1 MGDNHQHVPPILLN
15 LLVRTRTTS
24 RFNQMPI
31 VSTRSGI
38 VHRNELYLCDKARL
52 VPYIDKIAN
61 AIIVQV
67 Q

>member
-1 MGDNHQHVPPILLN
+1 MGENHQHVLPILLI
-15 LLVRTRTTS
+15 LLARTRITS
-24 RFNQMPI
+24 RFNQIPI
-31 VSTRSGI
+31 VSTRAGME
-38 VHRNELYLCDKARL
+38 HRNELYLCDKARL